1 MKQQEFDFSGI
12 TGPDTSSTIDTI
24 TINDSTYSFPSIG
37 GSDTITLSGISDYY
51 SGLSITGSPVTSLSG
66 GYITTTNGW
75 DYINT
80 TFDNNLLKVNGDTH
94 IEGDLKIKGVSLSDR
109 LDKIEERLAILRP
122 NEDIESKW
130 EELRELGNRYRE
142 LEKEI
147 IEKEKVWDI
156 LKK

>member
-24 TINDSTYSFPSIG
+24 TMNDSAYSLPSIG
-37 GSDTITLSGISDYY
+37 GTDTITLSGISDYY

-66 GYITTTNGW
+66 GYITTNGW

-80 TFDNNLLKVNGDTH
+80 TFDNNSLKVNGDTH

-109 LDKIEERLAILRP
+109 LDKIESRLAILRQ
-122 NEDIESKW
+122 NEDMESKW
-130 EELRELGNRYRE
+130 EELRELGDRYRE